1 LERRRI
7 SAQGEGSMTSN
18 RLGIKIK
25 DLKLLGD
32 KLVVEE
38 KRYDKCTEL
47 KRKYSKKTRPAKR
60 GEVSNV

>member
-1 LERRRI
+1 
-7 SAQGEGSMTSN
+7 MTSN

-32 KLVVEE
+32 KLVVKE
-38 KRYDKCTEL
+38 KRYDKSTEL

-60 GEVSNV
+60 GEVSA

>member
-1 LERRRI
+1 
-7 SAQGEGSMTSN
+7 MTSN